1 MNSSQLQDAY
11 LDCLLE
17 CCLAII
23 KVSSKDCS
31 SISGHLFKII
41 LTIDGLSMNQDL
53 QQSAYEALNL
63 LAQALDLN
71 EQDLFRQELGPAL
84 KSLKLECQDWTTN
97 SFRVSVFS
105 RMLTRS
111 GPVVGH
117 YPGKL
122 IQGPLK
128 KWTEH
133 SSESKLVISFSDL
146 IVSIFNEV
154 LCKEEIEPEL
164 RLKMFL
170 TLSKQMG
177 NLRNTLNS
185 QSEFAQSLAL
195 NIVTDLILPA
205 VKWQAGRKNEAVR
218 IAGNDPLTSKTDLSN
233 ILNVA
238 SNQFICS
245 KD

>member
-97 SFRVSVFS
+97 SFRVSVFA
-105 RMLTRS
+105 RLLTRS

-117 YPGKL
+117 YPGTL
-122 IQGPLK
+122 ITQFMSVK
-128 KWTEH
+128 KYKRFW
-133 SSESKLVISFSDL
+133 
-146 IVSIFNEV
+146 IVDKCQ
-154 LCKEEIEPEL
+154 LG
-164 RLKMFL
+164 FL
-170 TLSKQMG
+170 
-177 NLRNTLNS
+177 
-185 QSEFAQSLAL
+185 SLM
-195 NIVTDLILPA
+195 NY
-205 VKWQAGRKNEAVR
+205 N
-218 IAGNDPLTSKTDLSN
+218 
-233 ILNVA
+233 
-238 SNQFICS
+238 
-245 KD
+245 

>member
-1 MNSSQLQDAY
+1 M
-11 LDCLLE
+11 DCLLE
-17 CCLAII
+17 CCLAMI

-105 RMLTRS
+105 RLLTRS

-117 YPGKL
+117 YPGTL

-133 SSESKLVISFSDL
+133 F
-146 IVSIFNEV
+146 
-154 LCKEEIEPEL
+154 
-164 RLKMFL
+164 
-170 TLSKQMG
+170 
-177 NLRNTLNS
+177 
-185 QSEFAQSLAL
+185 LAL
-195 NIVTDLILPA
+195 HLLKIHSRGAPITPRGWMGVDFLDHQL
-205 VKWQAGRKNEAVR
+205 
-218 IAGNDPLTSKTDLSN
+218 L
-233 ILNVA
+233 
-238 SNQFICS
+238 
-245 KD
+245 

>member
-133 SSESKLVISFSDL
+133 SLALHLSKIHGVRQKSGKISESKLVISFSDL

-218 IAGNDPLTSKTDLSN
+218 IAGNDPLT
-233 ILNVA
+233 
-238 SNQFICS
+238 
-245 KD
+245 